1 MRLMRLS
8 RLRLSPARADVQGL
22 DLGLLAVVGA
32 LAGCGLMAIFSATIT
47 RSDGGIANPFF
58 VRQFAY
64 ALCGCAAC
72 FLLWRFVPLRMLR
85 DRSLV
90 PALIAL
96 VALAAAAVDGIG
108 VAVNGA
114 HRWLA
119 LGPLTVQPIEFAKPL
134 LIVYFCAY
142 CAANR
147 DRIASFR
154 QLLPVLAVFALAC
167 LTLLAQPDLGSAV
180 LLGAV
185 LVVILFLAG
194 ARLGHFALLF
204 GAGLVLVAAAVLAA
218 PYRMR
223 RLLAFIDPFA
233 DATGGGYQQVQS
245 LIAFGSGGATGKG
258 LGLSVGKWSHLPEAH
273 TDFIASVLAEE
284 LGLVGIA
291 ALLLLFAMIMHIGF
305 EAATA
310 AERRGDF
317 FSALLAR
324 AISVLLVL
332 QVFINL
338 GGNLSLLP
346 VKGLTLPLLSF
357 GGSSLVA
364 WLLTLTLLLM
374 IRRENFLHQSMYRR
388 RT

>member
-1 MRLMRLS
+1 MR
-8 RLRLSPARADVQGL
+8 PNAQGL
-22 DLGLLAVVGA
+22 DYWLLAVVGV

-58 VRQFAY
+58 ARQLVY
-64 ALCGCAAC
+64 ALCGCLASFAI
-72 FLLWRFVPLRMLR
+72 WRFLPLRVLR
-85 DRSLV
+85 DHSLV
-90 PALIAL
+90 PALAAL
-96 VALAAAAVDGIG
+96 TALAACAIDGIG
-108 VAVNGA
+108 VQVNGA

-119 LGPLTVQPIEFAKPL
+119 IGPITVQPIEFAKPV

-147 DRIASFR
+147 DRINSFR
-154 QLLPVLAVFALAC
+154 QLVPLLAVFALAC
-167 LTLLAQPDLGSAV
+167 LTLLLQPDLGSAV

-185 LVVILFLAG
+185 LVAILFLAG
-194 ARLGHFALLF
+194 LRPGHFAALF
-204 GAGLVLVAAAVLAA
+204 GTGLVLVSLAVVAA

-223 RLLAFIDPFA
+223 RLMAFVDPFA
-233 DATGGGYQQVQS
+233 DAQGGGYQQVQS

-284 LGLVGIA
+284 LGLAGIA

-305 EAATA
+305 EAAA
-310 AERRGDF
+310 GAERRGDF

-324 AISVLLVL
+324 AIAALLVL

-374 IRRENFLHQSMYRR
+374 IRRENSLHHSMHR
-388 RT
+388 RTT

>member
-1 MRLMRLS
+1 MKFMRLDG
-8 RLRLSPARADVQGL
+8 LRVQAVRPDAAGL
-22 DLGLLAVVGA
+22 DFWLLALVGA

-47 RSDGGIANPFF
+47 RSDGGIVNPFF
-58 VRQFAY
+58 IRQFVY
-64 ALCGCAAC
+64 ALCGCAAG
-72 FLLWRFVPLRMLR
+72 FLLWRFVSLRVLR
-85 DRSLV
+85 DRSLI
-90 PALIAL
+90 PALAAL
-96 VALAAAAVDGIG
+96 VALAAAAIDGIG
-108 VAVNGA
+108 IAVNGA

-119 LGPLTVQPIEFAKPL
+119 IGPVTVQPIEFAKPV
-134 LIVYFCAY
+134 LIIYFCAY

-147 DRIASFR
+147 DSLASFR
-154 QLLPVLAVFALAC
+154 QLLPILAVFALAC
-167 LTLLAQPDLGSAV
+167 LALLAQPDLGSAV

-194 ARLGHFALLF
+194 ARLAHFALLF
-204 GAGLVLVAAAVLAA
+204 GTGLVLVAVAVLAA

-223 RLLAFIDPFA
+223 RLLAFVDPFS
-233 DATGGGYQQVQS
+233 DAQGGGYQQVQS
-245 LIAFGSGGATGKG
+245 LIAFGSGGVTGKG

-284 LGLVGIA
+284 LGLLGIA
-291 ALLLLFAMIMHIGF
+291 ALLMLFAMVMHIGF
-305 EAATA
+305 IAAPLGA
-310 AERRGDF
+310 GSGDF

-324 AISVLLVL
+324 AIAVLLVL

-374 IRRENFLHQSMYRR
+374 IRRENFLYQSTH
-388 RT
+388 RTTT